1 MTSGVISVVTF
12 NQLASPRWLKS
23 RASREKQIKMLE
35 ILAAGFKETGIS
47 MFLGSAIVGAVIGW
61 GFKRFNLIYLAIH
74 QVCLCSLFM

>member
-1 MTSGVISVVTF
+1 
-12 NQLASPRWLKS
+12 
-23 RASREKQIKMLE
+23 MLE